1 MKSIVVISAK
11 LREQTKTATFGL
23 LSIQGMLL
31 FIFYGAMLRRAW
43 LCHSPSV
50 CLSVTFRYRDHIGWN
65 ISKIISRLI
74 LISLT
79 LSLPMTSNT
88 HKSENHQHGH
98 SCGTGA

>member
-23 LSIQGMLL
+23 LSIQGML